1 MHGYF
6 GIGAEGVGKPMNL
19 GSLLRTA
26 HAFGAR
32 FVFTVGAACG
42 RRGGRAGERA
52 GATVRHD
59 RALGLGRFAERP
71 LDAGRM
77 PAPVAM
83 PVFGPPVRRSKATAL
98 AANARPPRR
107 DR

>member
-42 RRGGRAGERA
+42 RRGGERA
-52 GATVRHD
+52 RAIVRHD

-83 PVFGPPVRRSKATAL
+83 PVFGPPVRLSKATAL

-107 DR
+107 NR